1 MEQLLIIN
9 SRTRAEARIPL
20 VFRRI
25 SHGEARIPLAARRI
39 PPDRTIA
46 KQNYPYPRTLN
57 KTKNR
62 AERPFGF
69 YCAAQRSADNLLPDR
84 TSEFNAARTEYLRSM
99 KKLFDC
105 PVSRRAKFCRAATL
119 GHLYYITSKRI
130 FATISVVQKRQ
141 KIYTI

>member
-1 MEQLLIIN
+1 MEQLLILN
-9 SRTRAEARIPL
+9 SRGSANTTRRQANLTRRSANTTRRKANTARPNDCKI
-20 VFRRI
+20 
-25 SHGEARIPLAARRI
+25 
-39 PPDRTIA
+39 
-46 KQNYPYPRTLN
+46 NYPYSRTLN

-119 GHLYYITSKRI
+119 RHLYYITTKRI